1 MVYIIIFIIM
11 CWLDWKF
18 DTYAGF
24 KFLGTWILGGLIF
37 FGSLM
42 LYSDKQTEVSTTQET
57 FISGNFSEEIHKM
70 NSSQTVFTYATET
83 GTKSIEASQILSF
96 KKNQKEN
103 KVIITKYEYP
113 KIAKVLFF
121 MIGGDTTYRVE
132 LKEK

>member
-1 MVYIIIFIIM
+1 MIYIIMFIVM
-11 CWLDWKF
+11 CWLDWKL
-18 DTYAGF
+18 DTYAAF
-24 KFLGTWILGGLIF
+24 KFLGSFILGGLIF
-37 FGSLM
+37 FGGLM

-70 NSSQTVFTYATET
+70 NSSQTVFTYATGT

-121 MIGGDTTYRVE
+121 MIGGNTTYRVE

>member
-1 MVYIIIFIIM
+1 MIYVIMFIAM

-24 KFLGTWILGGLIF
+24 KFLGSLMLGGLIF
-37 FGSLM
+37 LGGLM

-83 GTKSIEASQILSF
+83 GTKSIEANQILSF
-96 KKNQKEN
+96 KKNQQEN
-103 KVIITKYEYP
+103 KIITTKYEYP
-113 KIAKVLFF
+113 KIAKILFF
-121 MIGGDTTYRVE
+121 MIGGNTTYEVE

>member
-1 MVYIIIFIIM
+1 MIYIIMFIVM
-11 CWLDWKF
+11 CWLDWKL
-18 DTYAGF
+18 DTYAAF

-37 FGSLM
+37 VGGLI

-83 GTKSIEASQILSF
+83 GTKSIEANQILSF

>member
-1 MVYIIIFIIM
+1 MIYIIMFIVM
-11 CWLDWKF
+11 CWLDWKL
-18 DTYAGF
+18 DTYAAF

-37 FGSLM
+37 VGGLM

-57 FISGNFSEEIHKM
+57 FISGNFSEEIYKM

-83 GTKSIEASQILSF
+83 GTKSIEANQILSF

>member
-1 MVYIIIFIIM
+1 MIYVIMFIAM

-24 KFLGTWILGGLIF
+24 KFLGSFMLGGFIF
-37 FGSLM
+37 LGGLM

-96 KKNQKEN
+96 KNNQQEN

-121 MIGGDTTYRVE
+121 MIGGNTTYEVE

>member
-1 MVYIIIFIIM
+1 MIYIIMFIIM
-11 CWLDWKF
+11 CWLDWKL
-18 DTYAGF
+18 DTYAAF
-24 KFLGTWILGGLIF
+24 KFLGSFILGGLIF
-37 FGSLM
+37 LGGLM
-42 LYSDKQTEVSTTQET
+42 LYSDKQTEVSTIQET

-121 MIGGDTTYRVE
+121 MIGGNTTYRVE

>member
-1 MVYIIIFIIM
+1 MIYIIMFIIM
-11 CWLDWKF
+11 CWLDWKL

-24 KFLGTWILGGLIF
+24 KFLGSFILGGLIF
-37 FGSLM
+37 FGGLM

-121 MIGGDTTYRVE
+121 MIGGNTTYRVE

>member
-1 MVYIIIFIIM
+1 
-11 CWLDWKF
+11 
-18 DTYAGF
+18 
-24 KFLGTWILGGLIF
+24 
-37 FGSLM
+37 M

-83 GTKSIEASQILSF
+83 GTKSIEANQILSF

>member
-1 MVYIIIFIIM
+1 MIYIIMFIVM
-11 CWLDWKF
+11 CWLDWKL
-18 DTYAGF
+18 DTYAAF
-24 KFLGTWILGGLIF
+24 KFLGTWVLGGLIF
-37 FGSLM
+37 VGGLM

-83 GTKSIEASQILSF
+83 GTKSIEANQILSF

>member
-1 MVYIIIFIIM
+1 MIYIIMFIIM
-11 CWLDWKF
+11 CWLDWKL

-24 KFLGTWILGGLIF
+24 KFLGSFVLGGLIF
-37 FGSLM
+37 FGGLM

-57 FISGNFSEEIHKM
+57 FISGNFSEETHKM

-83 GTKSIEASQILSF
+83 GTKSIEANQILSF
-96 KKNQKEN
+96 KKNQQEN

-121 MIGGDTTYRVE
+121 MIGGNTTYRVE

>member
-1 MVYIIIFIIM
+1 MIYIIMFIVM
-11 CWLDWKF
+11 CWLDWKL
-18 DTYAGF
+18 DTYAAF

-37 FGSLM
+37 VGSLM

>member
-1 MVYIIIFIIM
+1 MIYIIIFIIM
-11 CWLDWKF
+11 CWLDWKL

-37 FGSLM
+37 VGGLM

-57 FISGNFSEEIHKM
+57 FISGNFSEETHKM

-121 MIGGDTTYRVE
+121 MIGGDTNYRVE

>member
-1 MVYIIIFIIM
+1 MIYIIMFIIM
-11 CWLDWKF
+11 CWLDWKL
-18 DTYAGF
+18 DTYAAF
-24 KFLGTWILGGLIF
+24 KFLGSFILGGLIF
-37 FGSLM
+37 FGGLM

-70 NSSQTVFTYATET
+70 NSSQTVFTYATEI

-121 MIGGDTTYRVE
+121 MIGGNTTYRVE

>member
-1 MVYIIIFIIM
+1 MIYIIMFIVM
-11 CWLDWKF
+11 CWLDWKL
-18 DTYAGF
+18 DTYAAF
-24 KFLGTWILGGLIF
+24 KFLGSFILGGLIF
-37 FGSLM
+37 FGGLM

-121 MIGGDTTYRVE
+121 MIGGNTTYRIE

>member
-1 MVYIIIFIIM
+1 MIYIIMFIVM
-11 CWLDWKF
+11 CWLDWKLG
-18 DTYAGF
+18 TYAAF

-37 FGSLM
+37 VGGLM

-83 GTKSIEASQILSF
+83 GTKSIEANQILSF

>member
-11 CWLDWKF
+11 CWLDWKL

-37 FGSLM
+37 VGSLM

-83 GTKSIEASQILSF
+83 GTKSIEANQILSF

>member
-1 MVYIIIFIIM
+1 MIYIIMFIIM
-11 CWLDWKF
+11 CWLDWKL
-18 DTYAGF
+18 DTYAAF
-24 KFLGTWILGGLIF
+24 KFLGSFMFGGLIF
-37 FGSLM
+37 FGGLM

-121 MIGGDTTYRVE
+121 MIGGNTTYRVE

>member
-1 MVYIIIFIIM
+1 MIYVIMFIAM

-24 KFLGTWILGGLIF
+24 KFLGSFILGGLIF
-37 FGSLM
+37 VGGLM

-83 GTKSIEASQILSF
+83 GTKSIEANQILSF

>member
-1 MVYIIIFIIM
+1 MIYVIMFIAM

-24 KFLGTWILGGLIF
+24 KFLGSFMLGGLIF
-37 FGSLM
+37 LGGLM

-96 KKNQKEN
+96 KNNQQEN

-121 MIGGDTTYRVE
+121 MIGGNTTYEVE

>member
-1 MVYIIIFIIM
+1 MIYIIMFIVM
-11 CWLDWKF
+11 CWLDWKL
-18 DTYAGF
+18 DTYAAF

-37 FGSLM
+37 VGGLM

-83 GTKSIEASQILSF
+83 GTKSIEANQILSF

>member
-1 MVYIIIFIIM
+1 MIYVIMFIVM

-24 KFLGTWILGGLIF
+24 KFLGSFMLGGLIF
-37 FGSLM
+37 VGGLM

-83 GTKSIEASQILSF
+83 GTKSIEANQILSF
-96 KKNQKEN
+96 KKNQQEN

-113 KIAKVLFF
+113 KTAKVLFF

>member
-1 MVYIIIFIIM
+1 MIYIIMFIVM
-11 CWLDWKF
+11 CWLDWKL
-18 DTYAGF
+18 DTYAAF

-37 FGSLM
+37 VGSLM

-83 GTKSIEASQILSF
+83 GTKSIEANQILSF

>member
-1 MVYIIIFIIM
+1 MIYVIMFIAM

-24 KFLGTWILGGLIF
+24 KFLGSFMLGGLIF
-37 FGSLM
+37 LGGLM

-103 KVIITKYEYP
+103 KVIITEYEYP
-113 KIAKVLFF
+113 KIAKILFF
-121 MIGGDTTYRVE
+121 MIGGNTTYEVE

>member
-1 MVYIIIFIIM
+1 MIYIIMFIVM
-11 CWLDWKF
+11 CWLDWKL
-18 DTYAGF
+18 DTYAAF

-37 FGSLM
+37 VGGLM

-83 GTKSIEASQILSF
+83 GTKSIEANQILSF

-121 MIGGDTTYRVE
+121 MIGGDITYRVE

>member
-1 MVYIIIFIIM
+1 MIYIIMFIVM
-11 CWLDWKF
+11 CWLDWKL

-24 KFLGTWILGGLIF
+24 KFLGSFILGGLIF
-37 FGSLM
+37 FGGLM
-42 LYSDKQTEVSTTQET
+42 LCGDKQTEVSTTQET
-57 FISGNFSEEIHKM
+57 FISGNFSEENHKM
-70 NSSQTVFTYATET
+70 DSSQTVFVYATET
-83 GTKSIEASQILSF
+83 ETKSIDTNQILSF

-121 MIGGDTTYRVE
+121 MIGGNTTYRVE

>member
-1 MVYIIIFIIM
+1 MIYVIMFIAM
-11 CWLDWKF
+11 CWLDWKL

-24 KFLGTWILGGLIF
+24 KFLGSFMLGGLIF
-37 FGSLM
+37 LGSLM

-83 GTKSIEASQILSF
+83 GTKSIEANQILSF

>member
-11 CWLDWKF
+11 CWLDWKL

-37 FGSLM
+37 VGGLM

-83 GTKSIEASQILSF
+83 GTKSIEANQILSF

>member
-1 MVYIIIFIIM
+1 M
-11 CWLDWKF
+11 CWLDWKL
-18 DTYAGF
+18 DTYAAF

-37 FGSLM
+37 VGSLM

-83 GTKSIEASQILSF
+83 GTKSIEANQILSF

>member
-1 MVYIIIFIIM
+1 MIYIIIFIVM
-11 CWLDWKF
+11 CWLDWKL
-18 DTYAGF
+18 DTYASF

-37 FGSLM
+37 VGGLI

-83 GTKSIEASQILSF
+83 GTKSIEANQILSF

>member
-11 CWLDWKF
+11 CWLDWKL

-83 GTKSIEASQILSF
+83 GTKSIEANQILSF